1 MKLLLTVMSICLW
14 TVAAATGRETDSLL
28 TTRARSLQPGTAI
41 AIVQPTGLLLAGSAK
56 GGAWV
61 AMTDSVGTPRW
72 QQNYP
77 GMLAIDVARNQL
89 AVVSNGPDD
98 RLVLTVGDLTNR
110 GNTRWTAE
118 LASGTQPDVVIQADG
133 SVVMVA
139 YTEKGIALF
148 QRKATGKAGWEQ
160 LLQRSADSAETNA
173 PLHLLALPDG
183 GLVLTIGGTAL
194 GLDKAGTMR
203 WLFDSKPDDVQ
214 WNRLRLLR
222 NGQVVLV
229 GEGTAS
235 AFNPNNLDGRVMAI
249 DPKSGKQL
257 WLKILGDYG
266 TKESAIDALEEP
278 DGTLLVLL
286 QEPAQ
291 GRLFRINAR
300 HESRSLAV
308 LRPVGPGR
316 YRALLS
322 LGNGHYGALLNL
334 ASSGQAM
341 LQTWGGTTTP
351 LPTRRPGPA
360 VRPTLY
366 GLAVGIPF
374 PPSQFATAD
383 AAAVA
388 KTLEQEKGK
397 AFGQVQLEL
406 LNTPDRANTTQ
417 LAATLE
423 RWSLTLK
430 PQPNDWVL
438 VYVSGLAID
447 LRHDLRLVG
456 ADYDPATPRSTSLSL
471 RGLLRDLN
479 ALPCRK
485 LVLLDV
491 GQPWAKPGTYS
502 PRPDES
508 PTFSFMPA
516 DYPNTYVLLAS
527 QPDQTVYEDS
537 VWQHGAFTHA
547 LLDGL
552 NGPADTDHDG
562 QLRLSELNAYMSET
576 VPALVRTQKQKL
588 QQPTWLIR
596 QKEDAVLLEK

>member
-1 MKLLLTVMSICLW
+1 MKLLLTMVSICLW
-14 TVAAATGRETDSLL
+14 TVAAATSRETDSLL

-41 AIVQPTGLLLAGSAK
+41 AIAQPTGLLLAGSTKA
-56 GGAWV
+56 GAWV

-77 GMLAIDVARNQL
+77 GMLAIDVARKQL
-89 AVVSNGPDD
+89 AVVSVGPGDK
-98 RLVLTVGDLTNR
+98 LLLTVSDLTNR

-118 LASGTQPDVVIQADG
+118 LASGTQPDVVVQADG
-133 SVVMVA
+133 SVVVVA
-139 YTEKGIALF
+139 YTEKGITLF
-148 QRKATGKAGWEQ
+148 QQKATGKGWEQ
-160 LLQRSADSAETNA
+160 FLQRPAATTETHA
-173 PLHLLALPDG
+173 PLQLLALPDG

-203 WLFDSKPDDVQ
+203 WQFDTKPDDVQ

-235 AFNPNNLDGRVMAI
+235 AFNPNNVDGRVMAI

-266 TKESAIDALEEP
+266 TKESAVDTMEEP
-278 DGTLLVLL
+278 DGTLLVLV

-291 GRLFRINAR
+291 GRLVRINAR
-300 HESRSLAV
+300 HESRSLAI
-308 LRPVGPGR
+308 LRPVGQGR

-322 LGNGHYGALLNL
+322 LGNGHYGALLNQ
-334 ASSGQAM
+334 APSGQAL

-374 PPSQFATAD
+374 PPSQFAAAD

-388 KTLEQEKGK
+388 KALEQEKGK

-406 LNTPDRANTTQ
+406 LNTPDRASTTQ

-430 PQPNDWVL
+430 PQPDDWVL

-456 ADYDPATPRSTSLSL
+456 ADYDPAAPRSTSLSL
-471 RGLLRDLN
+471 RTLLRDLN

-502 PRPDES
+502 PNPAEN
-508 PTFSFMPA
+508 PTFSFEAKDFP
-516 DYPNTYVLLAS
+516 DTYVLLAS
-527 QPDQTVYEDS
+527 QPDQRVFEDS
-537 VWQHGAFTHA
+537 VWQHGAFTRA

-552 NGPADTDHDG
+552 AGPADTNQDG
-562 QLRLSELNAYMSET
+562 QLLLSELNAYLSET
-576 VPALVRTQKQKL
+576 VPALVRTQKQKI